1 MIGYFLHLALIQL
14 WTACI
19 PHYTAGFLSCQ
30 HQLHIVLRLNVK
42 LSVLPCQIDVKLSL
56 RLLLQ
61 IIPMEFFPV
70 QGQVNKIFLYPL
82 LLHVFQI
89 NIGIINFLITAAWI
103 IGIIPLDLS
112 ILNLYNAVSKEFGD
126 RLLMRN

>member
-1 MIGYFLHLALIQL
+1 M
-14 WTACI
+14 
-19 PHYTAGFLSCQ
+19 
-30 HQLHIVLRLNVK
+30 
-42 LSVLPCQIDVKLSL
+42 KLSL

-70 QGQVNKIFLYPL
+70 HGQVNKIFLYPL

-112 ILNLYNAVSKEFGD
+112 ILNLYNAVSKEFSD